1 MVIYGKKIRKK
12 SYLHG
17 EIFLLNDEKQ
27 SFASQQVELL
37 KAIDEYGSI
46 SKAAKQIGISYKTA
60 WDRIDAMNNMSAQ
73 PLVER
78 STGGAKGGG
87 TVLTD
92 LGQKIIAGFQ
102 SLQDE
107 HQKFVAQL
115 AKNQLNSLNDL
126 ANFMRSGNM
135 KSSARNQFNSKVV
148 NITHGAVNAEIEL
161 DIGTDQ
167 SLYAIITSD
176 SVHNLELTQGSQ
188 VTALIKASSV
198 IITKDIAIVTSARN
212 KLIGKISRIVK
223 GAVNSDITLDIG
235 GEKSVCAIIT
245 NQSVENLALKE
256 GDTAVALFKAP
267 SVILLKN

>member
-1 MVIYGKKIRKK
+1 MAKKSEKK